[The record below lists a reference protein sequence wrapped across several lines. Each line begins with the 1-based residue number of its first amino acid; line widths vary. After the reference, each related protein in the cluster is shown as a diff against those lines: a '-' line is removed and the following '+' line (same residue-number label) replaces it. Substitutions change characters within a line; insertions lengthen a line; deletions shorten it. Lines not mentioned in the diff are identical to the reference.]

1 MLSYISMHKDGWQ
14 QHSYA
19 AACGVS
25 DRVLFQMMKDNPSI
39 KTVCLCLDNDD
50 GGRNLHPKR
59 SLGLV
64 GTKVD
69 NGESNDSQGKGMK
82 KIEHRRAV
90 RGGVRGLFRFGAV
103 ITVRDPGDIG
113 GVIIIV

>member
-1 MLSYISMHKDGWQ
+1 MHKDGWQ

-25 DRVLFQMMKDNPSI
+25 DRVLFQMLCDNPSI

-50 GGRNLHPKR
+50 GGRNPHPKR

-90 RGGVRGLFRFGAV
+90 RGGVRSYSVSAR
-103 ITVRDPGDIG
+103 
-113 GVIIIV
+113 